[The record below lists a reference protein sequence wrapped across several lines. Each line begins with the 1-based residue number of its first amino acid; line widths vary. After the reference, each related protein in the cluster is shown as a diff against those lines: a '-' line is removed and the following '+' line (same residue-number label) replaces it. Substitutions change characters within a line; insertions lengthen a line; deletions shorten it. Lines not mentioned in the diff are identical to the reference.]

1 MKRFLQ
7 KYKWNYGGGG
17 KRSGVKILFEKIVEN
32 FLKLK
37 FSKSSVS
44 VIQ

>member
-1 MKRFLQ
+1 MKRFNT
-7 KYKWNYGGGG
+7 KYNWNYRGG
-17 KRSGVKILFEKIVEN
+17 KRSGIKILFEKIVEN

-37 FSKSSVS
+37 VSVS